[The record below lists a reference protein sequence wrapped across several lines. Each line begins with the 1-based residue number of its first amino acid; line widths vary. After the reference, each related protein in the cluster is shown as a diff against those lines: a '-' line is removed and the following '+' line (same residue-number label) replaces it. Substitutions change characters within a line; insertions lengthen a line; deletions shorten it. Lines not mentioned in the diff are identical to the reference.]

1 MMAHEFFIEG
11 VEASPPGV
19 NTDRK
24 ATVAAAHAASRAR
37 FRHIRANT
45 LGGRCTTFVHARSGE
60 RFSMWL
66 LTPLLFP
73 LRPAEAST
81 RMYEALLEP
90 PYLKHYN
97 WLVGSAAKMAE
108 MRSAGDWL
116 LPESVGDLL
125 AMTGD
130 SSAPRLTHA
139 QGLGAPRSA
148 DGMLGSG
155 VRVVPHEEL

>member
-1 MMAHEFFIEG
+1 MMAHEFFIDG
-11 VEASPPGV
+11 VEAAPPGV

-24 ATVAAAHAASRAR
+24 LTVAAAHAASRAR

-45 LGGRCTTFVHARSGE
+45 LGGRCTSFVHARSGE

-66 LTPLLFP
+66 LNPLLFP

-81 RMYEALLEP
+81 RVYEALLEP

-97 WLVGSAAKMAE
+97 WLVGSAAKVAE

-116 LPESVGDLL
+116 LPESVGDAL
-125 AMTGD
+125 AITGD
-130 SSAPRLTHA
+130 ARAPRPV
-139 QGLGAPRSA
+139 QGLQLGAPA
-148 DGMLGSG
+148 NGLASG
-155 VRVVPHEEL
+155 VRVVPRSEL